1 MKGACQAVE
10 LLEFAVFYGGA
21 TRVVQA
27 VVVVKVAELT
37 AECLSGG
44 GLIYTPYVPTHRFG
58 IENSFQ
64 FCIVVKRHML

>member
-1 MKGACQAVE
+1 M
-10 LLEFAVFYGGA
+10 
-21 TRVVQA
+21 VQA

-44 GLIYTPYVPTHRFG
+44 GLIYTSYVPTHRFG

-64 FCIVVKRHML
+64 FCVVVKRHML

>member
-1 MKGACQAVE
+1 MVE

-27 VVVVKVAELT
+27 VVVIEVAELT
-37 AECLSGG
+37 PKCLRSGG
-44 GLIYTPYVPTHRFG
+44 FMYTPYVPTHRFG

>member
-1 MKGACQAVE
+1 MKGVCEAVE
-10 LLEFAVFYGGA
+10 LLEFAVFYCFAAG
-21 TRVVQA
+21 VVEA
-27 VVVVKVAELT
+27 VVVREVAELT

-44 GLIYTPYVPTHRFG
+44 GLVYTPYVPTHRFG